1 MKTTLT
7 SCTKINS
14 KWVKHLVVR
23 HDSVKLLKEIVGK
36 TFSDKLCQCFLR
48 SVSQGNR
55 NKNKN
60 KQTGPN
66 QTNKCLHSKG
76 NHKQNKKTTYVMGE
90 NICINKR
97 GNQQGLNLQSIQA
110 AHTTK
115 KTNSPIEKWTE
126 DLNRHFSK

>member
-55 NKNKN
+55 NENKN
-60 KQTGPN
+60 EQMGPSQT
-66 QTNKCLHSKG
+66 
-76 NHKQNKKTTYVMGE
+76 
-90 NICINKR
+90 
-97 GNQQGLNLQSIQA
+97 
-110 AHTTK
+110 
-115 KTNSPIEKWTE
+115 
-126 DLNRHFSK
+126 